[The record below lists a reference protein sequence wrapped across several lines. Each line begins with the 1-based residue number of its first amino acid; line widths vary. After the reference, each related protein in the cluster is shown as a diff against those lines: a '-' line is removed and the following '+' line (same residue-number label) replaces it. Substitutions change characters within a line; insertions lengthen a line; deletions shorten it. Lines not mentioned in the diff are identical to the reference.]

1 MMEAT
6 SLRAQLIRDEGLRL
20 RAYRD
25 PCGKT
30 TIGVGRNLDDKGVT
44 EEEAM
49 FLLTNDINEVV
60 SEVSAAFPW
69 TATLND
75 ARFAV
80 LANMSFNM
88 GLCGLLGF
96 DRMLAAARVGD
107 FETSAC
113 EMLQSRWARQVG
125 DRAVRLAEQW
135 RTGVWQ

>member
-1 MMEAT
+1 MNPN

-30 TIGVGRNLDDKGVT
+30 TIGVGRNLDDRGVT
-44 EEEAM
+44 EDEAM
-49 FLLTNDINEVV
+49 FLLANDINEVV

-69 TATLND
+69 TSNLND

-80 LANMSFNM
+80 LANMAFNM
-88 GLCGLLGF
+88 GLGGLLLF
-96 DRMLAAARVGD
+96 DRMLDALRNGD
-107 FETSAC
+107 FETAAC
-113 EMLQSRWARQVG
+113 EMVQSRWACQVG
-125 DRAVRLAEQW
+125 ARATRLAEQM